1 MPNVT
6 FMIGISISWFQ
17 VPVYI
22 AEIAPQ
28 DQRGALGSVN
38 QVVFFIVNDNILLM
52 LFMRSLSSDL
62 SMLLSTS
69 NQSIIS
75 FTALRHNWYIAC
87 LPVWHVCSLE
97 NSCCSRYDVK
107 L

>member
-38 QVVFFIVNDNILLM
+38 QVVFL
-52 LFMRSLSSDL
+52 
-62 SMLLSTS
+62 
-69 NQSIIS
+69 
-75 FTALRHNWYIAC
+75 
-87 LPVWHVCSLE
+87 
-97 NSCCSRYDVK
+97 
-107 L
+107 

>member
-1 MPNVT
+1 
-6 FMIGISISWFQ
+6 
-17 VPVYI
+17 
-22 AEIAPQ
+22 
-28 DQRGALGSVN
+28 
-38 QVVFFIVNDNILLM
+38 VNDNILLM